1 MRGSR
6 WKRPLVKNLEVPE
19 HPTKGP
25 IIQQH
30 GGEMEEGIYGCM
42 GLGVRSRGVGA

>member
-6 WKRPLVKNLEVPE
+6 WKRPLVKNLKVPE
-19 HPTKGP
+19 HSTKGP
-25 IIQQH
+25 IIQQQA

-42 GLGVRSRGVGA
+42 GLGGLGRG